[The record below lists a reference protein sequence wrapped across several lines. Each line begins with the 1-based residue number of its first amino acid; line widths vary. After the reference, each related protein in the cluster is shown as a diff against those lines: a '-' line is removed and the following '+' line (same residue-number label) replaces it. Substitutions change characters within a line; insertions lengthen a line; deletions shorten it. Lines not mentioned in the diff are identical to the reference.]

1 MDFDWDDGNRDKAQK
16 HGLTIGEIEGFF
28 RLRPCV
34 APDPEHST
42 AEQRHIAVGLTP
54 NGRPIFVA
62 FCWRDGKVRPI
73 SARYMHRKEAERH
86 GYTTPNRPRHD
97 H

>member
-34 APDPEHST
+34 RRTRSI
-42 AEQRHIAVGLTP
+42 R
-54 NGRPIFVA
+54 RPS
-62 FCWRDGKVRPI
+62 
-73 SARYMHRKEAERH
+73 SATSLSA
-86 GYTTPNRPRHD
+86 
-97 H
+97 